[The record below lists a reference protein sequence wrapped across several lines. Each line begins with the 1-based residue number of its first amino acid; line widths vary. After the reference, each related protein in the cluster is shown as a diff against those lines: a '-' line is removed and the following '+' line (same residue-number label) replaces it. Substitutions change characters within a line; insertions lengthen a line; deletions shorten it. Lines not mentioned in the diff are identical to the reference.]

1 MLSSD
6 TTKQVWFINLLF
18 SIANCVRLILFGG
31 IHNSLRLWARRNEI
45 IPYGSIM
52 INDEMVQSECITWE
66 RRSLAIHFG
75 DHIMFTNTILI
86 LSDTISINIILQAAW
101 NFYDNQKSTSNSFS
115 KDEQL
120 AWNEQKKNVKP
131 EK

>member
-1 MLSSD
+1 
-6 TTKQVWFINLLF
+6 
-18 SIANCVRLILFGG
+18 
-31 IHNSLRLWARRNEI
+31 
-45 IPYGSIM
+45 M
-52 INDEMVQSECITWE
+52 INDEMVQSECIIWE
-66 RRSLAIHFG
+66 RRSWAIHFG
-75 DHIMFTNTILI
+75 DHIMFANTLI

-101 NFYDNQKSTSNSFS
+101 NFYDNQKSTSSSFS

>member
-1 MLSSD
+1 M
-6 TTKQVWFINLLF
+6 F
-18 SIANCVRLILFGG
+18 AN
-31 IHNSLRLWARRNEI
+31 
-45 IPYGSIM
+45 
-52 INDEMVQSECITWE
+52 T
-66 RRSLAIHFG
+66 
-75 DHIMFTNTILI
+75 LI

-101 NFYDNQKSTSNSFS
+101 NFYDNQKSTSSSFS